1 MKREKK
7 RNEINNEYKWDL
19 TKIYETEELF
29 LEDLKEITKEINL
42 IEKYK
47 GHILDNEQTLYDA
60 ISSYFKYARK
70 IEKLYMYAHLNYDSE
85 TNNIKYETN
94 FRKIENLCRD
104 FGIITSFIE
113 PELLKTD
120 YKQIVEFSKSNPLL
134 KEYSIFFKESFRNK
148 EHILS
153 LKEEELLNKFS
164 NVLGN
169 SSEVYEKLTDT
180 DMVLGTIFDENK
192 EEVELTDSNYSLYL
206 ASKDK
211 EVRKSAFYR
220 MYTAYKGLINTFA
233 STYKGNIEYSCVDAK
248 IRGYNSSLESALFS
262 DNIDVSVYNNLIDAV
277 SNNLEPLYKY
287 YDLKKEILKLDE
299 FHLYDNYVD
308 LIDLKETNYTF
319 LEAKDLVIKS
329 LSVLGNDYISNLNK
343 AFDEHWI
350 DIYPNAS
357 KRSGA
362 YSSGGYDTFP
372 YVLLNFQGKLD
383 DVSTLAHELGHSM
396 HSYYSRHNNTY
407 QQSDYTIF
415 VAEVASTVN
424 ELLLCKYII
433 KNKENKEEKLN
444 VINRMLDLFKGT
456 IYRQTMFAEFE
467 KITHE
472 MVEKDEI
479 INSENLSN
487 IYYEL
492 NKKYFGN
499 NVIVDEEIKYEW
511 ARIPHFY
518 YNFYVYKYATGLS
531 AACFIVNRILKNEEN
546 ALEDYLKFLTLGG
559 SMYPA
564 NELKVAG
571 VDINDPKIVE
581 SAIEMF
587 NETINDFK
595 ENY

>member
-329 LSVLGNDYISNLNK
+329 LSVLGSDYISNLNK

-595 ENY
+595 KNY

>member
-329 LSVLGNDYISNLNK
+329 LSVLGSDYISNLNK

-372 YVLLNFQGKLD
+372 YVLLNFQGKLG

-595 ENY
+595 KNY

>member
-308 LIDLKETNYTF
+308 LIYLKETNYTF

>member
-1 MKREKK
+1 
-7 RNEINNEYKWDL
+7 
-19 TKIYETEELF
+19 TEELF

>member
-1 MKREKK
+1 
-7 RNEINNEYKWDL
+7 
-19 TKIYETEELF
+19 
-29 LEDLKEITKEINL
+29 
-42 IEKYK
+42 
-47 GHILDNEQTLYDA
+47 
-60 ISSYFKYARK
+60 
-70 IEKLYMYAHLNYDSE
+70 
-85 TNNIKYETN
+85 
-94 FRKIENLCRD
+94 
-104 FGIITSFIE
+104 
-113 PELLKTD
+113 
-120 YKQIVEFSKSNPLL
+120 IVEFSKSNPLL

-329 LSVLGNDYISNLNK
+329 LSVLGSDYISNLNK

-595 ENY
+595 KNY

>member
-329 LSVLGNDYISNLNK
+329 LSVLGSDYISNLNK